1 VTTPPRQRRHREH
14 VDAAALREAAGLVGQ
29 TVLDRYVV
37 ESVLGAGAMGTVYR
51 GRHVKLPRQVAI
63 KVMHDDLETDPG
75 MLARFQREAV
85 VAGKLHHANVVAV
98 IDVGEHAGRPAMVLE
113 LAEGPSLQAVMERER
128 PLPRARIVDLVRQI
142 LAGLEHAHALGLVH
156 RDLKPDNVIVEDST
170 TPRIVDFG
178 IAFLRDPDAT
188 EDGGRLTASGIIIG
202 TPRYMAPEQAR
213 GGDIDHRVD
222 LFSLGVIVYEML
234 AGAPPFAAKDDFE
247 LIEAHLTAEVPPLDD
262 LPEALVAVIERAL
275 HKYQEDRFDT
285 AVEMADALEAAAQ
298 ELG

>member
-1 VTTPPRQRRHREH
+1 
-14 VDAAALREAAGLVGQ
+14 
-29 TVLDRYVV
+29 
-37 ESVLGAGAMGTVYR
+37 MGTVYR

-113 LAEGPSLQAVMERER
+113 FAEGPSLQAVMERER
-128 PLPRARIVDLVRQI
+128 PLPRARMVDLVRQI

-156 RDLKPDNVIVEDST
+156 RDLKPDNVIVEAGT

-234 AGAPPFAAKDDFE
+234 AGAPPFE
-247 LIEAHLTAEVPPLDD
+247 GTAMEIAVANMNEPPPAIPGADHRL
-262 LPEALVAVIERAL
+262 
-275 HKYQEDRFDT
+275 DRFMRRLFERD
-285 AVEMADALEAAAQ
+285 ADRRLPSARAALDVLDLDVDLALATVS
-298 ELG
+298 LPR